1 MSHEFPMH
9 DGPVMDDKE
18 KERREVE
25 ADTLLKKDGA
35 AAMNPADNIKFNIR
49 EVAEGIHDPK
59 IREALEASI
68 EHHEVNKEQ
77 NRAAQDQWAEEVRA
91 RQAAEKEDAEKKMAL
106 RAELA
111 AKTPHDPLKDTRLNL
126 HEDPEWKAAM
136 KKPSLW
142 RKLFGK

>member
-18 KERREVE
+18 KDRREVE
-25 ADTLLKKDGA
+25 AKDVLGEEYA
-35 AAMNPADNIKFNIR
+35 AAMNPGDNIKFNLR

-68 EHHEVNKEQ
+68 EHHEANKAQ
-77 NRAAQDQWAEEVRA
+77 DRAAQEQWAEEVRA
-91 RQAAEKEDAEKKMAL
+91 RQAAEKEDEEKKMAL

-136 KKPSLW
+136 KKTSLW
-142 RKLFGK
+142 KKLLG